1 MKKTVS
7 LARALKEKNRLG
19 GELRRVLNEI
29 ITENVHLRG
38 TTRHVDVHAFYER
51 SKRLR
56 QLIIQIKTVIA
67 LANRPIVSKIIELAE
82 VKSEISFMGSFESG
96 RQLRPSRRSS
106 SYESID
112 IEDIDDYMDQLT
124 EETVENDGEKKIYT
138 VFLNKKKVWETV
150 TELQKRA
157 NALQDELDE
166 FNATTKVEIEL
177 E

>member
-82 VKSEISFMGSFESG
+82 VKSEIV
-96 RQLRPSRRSS
+96 LH
-106 SYESID
+106 
-112 IEDIDDYMDQLT
+112 
-124 EETVENDGEKKIYT
+124 GE
-138 VFLNKKKVWETV
+138 F
-150 TELQKRA
+150 
-157 NALQDELDE
+157 
-166 FNATTKVEIEL
+166 
-177 E
+177 